1 MVWMAHPP
9 PKAGPCV
16 GHACETGFYGISRNI
31 IPGIRLYTTT
41 PTSNAVVSDA
51 LTSMLAN
58 FGKPNF
64 QTRARVGHFH
74 LVYNKRPDVRVNRLQ
89 ACPIC
94 QSGSLVSR
102 ITAVQKTLRLAEGAR
117 QCTAGS

>member
-1 MVWMAHPP
+1 MEHT
-9 PKAGPCV
+9 
-16 GHACETGFYGISRNI
+16 CETGFYGISRNI

-89 ACPIC
+89 ACPIWELGRAHYGRAKDVETSGRG
-94 QSGSLVSR
+94 QTMRGRVLNSGSMLLFVTMVETR
-102 ITAVQKTLRLAEGAR
+102 I
-117 QCTAGS
+117 